1 MEVLA
6 VVLSGAA
13 VVIAML
19 SALFT
24 RQQVVVAKASTR
36 AQSLLSVVDYL
47 QRTEIREARRTVLT
61 TLVGHPLDK
70 WTQEERG
77 IASTVAASYDLV
89 GTLLRDAVIPPR
101 PILESYGASII
112 RCHEVC
118 RPMVEEFRQ
127 GMSAELARSY
137 WDDFDWLA
145 IEAARTLGHSGSP
158 SRGGVIDASEP
169 EAGEGTRRA

>member
-1 MEVLA
+1 MEALA
-6 VVLSGAA
+6 VVLSAVA

-47 QRTEIREARRTVLT
+47 QRTEIREARRMVLT
-61 TLVGHPLDK
+61 TLVGHPLDR
-70 WTQEERG
+70 WTHEQRA

-89 GTLLRDAVIPPR
+89 GTLLRDAIVPST
-101 PILESYGASII
+101 PILQSYGASII

-118 RPMVEEFRQ
+118 KPMVDEFRQ
-127 GMSAELARSY
+127 GMSPELARSY

-145 IEAARTLGHSGSP
+145 IEAARTLGHTGQPPAVVSS
-158 SRGGVIDASEP
+158 
-169 EAGEGTRRA
+169 